1 MLLEKSTLL
10 VDDVIR
16 RKMSTAHNKFEDIF
30 QMAKTSEESMDI
42 LIQNLESLSLLFQS
56 TPRTRQEEQESFIGI
71 SIPQNVQVHPPS
83 DIRSKGKCKRILGH
97 ADKNK
102 RHPKRK
108 CTTCRVVGHDRRN
121 CPKKAAHNV
130 EGT

>member
-1 MLLEKSTLL
+1 LLLEKSTLL

-16 RKMSTAHNKFEDIF
+16 KMSTAHNKFEDVF
-30 QMAKTSEESMDI
+30 QMAKTSKESMDI

-108 CTTCRVVGHDRRN
+108 CTTYRAVGHDRRN

>member
-1 MLLEKSTLL
+1 MEKSTLL
-10 VDDVIR
+10 VDDVI

-30 QMAKTSEESMDI
+30 QMAKTSKESMDI

-108 CTTCRVVGHDRRN
+108 CMTCRVVGHDRRN
-121 CPKKAAHNV
+121 CPKKDAHNV
-130 EGT
+130 EGI